1 MLTRRLISLETTG
14 GYIHDNLRNCV
25 NEKLGHLERGEYFC
39 YKCRAKM
46 NEISSEIF
54 QCPNCNVKYD
64 TTKYKFKRPHKYLT
78 QNTTVRSSNDG
89 YENDDDTTFPF

>member
-1 MLTRRLISLETTG
+1 
-14 GYIHDNLRNCV
+14 
-25 NEKLGHLERGEYFC
+25 
-39 YKCRAKM
+39 M